1 MRVRVGDAR
10 IHFEVIGERL
20 VPEGPTLRERP
31 TMILLHGGPGF
42 DHNSLRPG
50 LAPLADVAQ
59 LVFLDH
65 RGQGRSDESTPDRW
79 NLDTWIDDVAGF
91 CDVLGID
98 QPILFGHSFGGMV
111 ALGVA
116 IRHPKLPG
124 KLVVSNSAAKF
135 RPDRALEMFERLGG
149 EEARAVAA
157 DYFAMPT
164 EERLER
170 FMEVCF
176 PLYGIV
182 PPDPGAPRAH
192 RRATGR
198 RHPLLRGRDQRV
210 RLVPRTCTNCLSHP
224 DPRRRAR
231 SDHAGRRARGD
242 GRGHS
247 RSEAR
252 GLREGR
258 PRTVARSPRGDAR
271 AHSHIRD
278 HAAGP
283 VDMTPRGCA

>member
-182 PPDPGAPRAH
+182 PPDPEH
-192 RRATGR
+192 
-198 RHPLLRGRDQRV
+198 
-210 RLVPRTCTNCLSHP
+210 
-224 DPRRRAR
+224 RAR
-231 SDHAGRRARGD
+231 I
-242 GRGHS
+242 
-247 RSEAR
+247 
-252 GLREGR
+252 
-258 PRTVARSPRGDAR
+258 VARPAVGIHYFADEINAYDWFPELARIACPTLILAGELDPITPVAGHEEMAAAIPGAKLEVFAR
-271 AHSHIRD
+271 AGHAPWRDRPEETLARIRTFVLTQPD
-278 HAAGP
+278 RL
-283 VDMTPRGCA
+283 T